1 MSVNI
6 VKLNS
11 DVPISEHV
19 LSGMAR
25 LLPQLSQSAPA
36 LTAERVQAVT
46 RVPLTSVFVAIDES
60 TGNVVGMLTLA
71 IFDAITGRRAH
82 IEDVVVDNECRGKGV
97 GKLLLQ
103 KAIATAQTEFG
114 ASSIDLTSRPERE
127 AANKLYQKVGFVK
140 RETNVYRYQDQ

>member
-1 MSVNI
+1 MSVSI

-11 DVPISEHV
+11 DEPISEYV

-36 LTAERVQAVT
+36 LNAERVQSVT
-46 RVPLTSVFVAIDES
+46 RSPLTSLFLAFDES
-60 TGNVVGMLTLA
+60 SGTVVGMLTLA

-103 KAIATAQTEFG
+103 KAIMIAQTEFG

-140 RETNVYRYQDQ
+140 RETNVYRYQD

>member
-1 MSVNI
+1 MSVSI
-6 VKLNS
+6 VKLNG
-11 DVPISEHV
+11 DVPISENV

-36 LTAERVQAVT
+36 LTAERVQSVT
-46 RVPLTSVFVAIDES
+46 RSPLTSLFVAIDES
-60 TGNVVGMLTLA
+60 TGNIVGMLTLA

-103 KAIATAQTEFG
+103 KAIAIAQTEFG

-127 AANKLYQKVGFVK
+127 TANKLYQKVGFVK
-140 RETNVYRYQDQ
+140 RETNVYRYQD